1 MPLIPLEDNFDDVI
15 NKAQRG
21 LKVSDEDLAQRA
33 EISLEDLTKVKGGEP
48 LHAVIRRI
56 ARHLRLNPNALE
68 ALARKSW
75 YPEVPVFP
83 RGFAAFNTPFEDMTV
98 NSFLIWDPKTKE
110 AVAFDTGASAEAM
123 LDVVRSDKLRLQY
136 IFITHNHAD
145 HIVALDELSEAHPQ
159 AEIWSHEKEPLA
171 HPKARYF
178 KEGVHFHVG
187 ALDIKTVLT
196 PGHSVGQTTFFVSGL
211 SWPLAVIGDSL
222 FASSVG
228 GSATDY
234 LVQLKSNRQKIFTL
248 PRDTVLAPGHGPL
261 TTLSQEKKHNPVF
274 CY

>member
-15 NKAQRG
+15 NKAQLG
-21 LKVSDEDLAQRA
+21 LKVSEEDLAKRA

-123 LDVVRSDKLRLQY
+123 SDVVRSDKLRLQY
-136 IFITHNHAD
+136 IFITHNHTD
-145 HIVALDELSEAHPQ
+145 HVVACLLYTSP
-159 AEIWSHEKEPLA
+159 
-171 HPKARYF
+171 
-178 KEGVHFHVG
+178 
-187 ALDIKTVLT
+187 
-196 PGHSVGQTTFFVSGL
+196 
-211 SWPLAVIGDSL
+211 SL
-222 FASSVG
+222 
-228 GSATDY
+228 
-234 LVQLKSNRQKIFTL
+234 
-248 PRDTVLAPGHGPL
+248 RD
-261 TTLSQEKKHNPVF
+261 
-274 CY
+274 